1 MVDILHWLYVFLSG
15 SYVMTKWVGCATL
28 VNVVTGLLK
37 DPITTA
43 ELAEFI
49 LFIVFIITAELAEF
63 ISGLKQ
69 YNPKIF

>member
-1 MVDILHWLYVFLSG
+1 MAVCFLVRVICDDQMG
-15 SYVMTKWVGCATL
+15 GCATL

-49 LFIVFIITAELAEF
+49 LFIVFIIIAELAEF